1 MIRRKTKNKGGKK
14 KKKMEKRGREKE
26 RFESAF
32 CTAFAICIV
41 VAALVSASATA
52 VSVPFEI
59 SGYVFNADG
68 SACNG
73 PTISITNLNTGE
85 TFSTMTLASSN
96 YYRAKPAPSLDDVSE
111 GDVLQF
117 EVTAGTE
124 SGDIEHHISASDLN
138 RGALQFDITFGEGGL
153 KGKSV
158 VEEEQTPV
166 QTPLLPPL
174 PGGPISTP
182 TPVTTPTP
190 APEEEIGGTPTPTS
204 TPTTAPSEEGK
215 GKGIPGF
222 EAAYALIGLLAISYL
237 ILRRKKG

>member
-1 MIRRKTKNKGGKK
+1 
-14 KKKMEKRGREKE
+14 MEKRGREKE

-41 VAALVSASATA
+41 VATVTGMATA
-52 VSVPFEI
+52 VSLPFEI

-85 TFSTMTLASSN
+85 TFSTMTLPSSN
-96 YYRAKPAPSLDDVSE
+96 YYRAKPAPSLDDISE

-138 RGALQFDITFGEGGL
+138 RGALQFDITFGER
-153 KGKSV
+153 KGEIKGEVSIA
-158 VEEEQTPV
+158 EEEQTPA

-190 APEEEIGGTPTPTS
+190 TPEEGEGLTPVPTP
-204 TPTTAPSEEGK
+204 
-215 GKGIPGF
+215 KGIPGF

-237 ILRRKKG
+237 ISRRKKG

>member
-1 MIRRKTKNKGGKK
+1 MIRRKTKNKGGGK

-41 VAALVSASATA
+41 AVALVTASATA
-52 VSVPFEI
+52 VSLPFEI

-73 PTISITNLNTGE
+73 PTITITNLNTDE
-85 TFSTMTLASSN
+85 TFSTMTLLSSN

-117 EVTAGTE
+117 KVSAGTE
-124 SGDIEHHISASDLN
+124 SGDIDYRITASDLN

-174 PGGPISTP
+174 PGGPISS
-182 TPVTTPTP
+182 PVTTPTP

-237 ILRRKKG
+237 ILRRKRG

>member
-1 MIRRKTKNKGGKK
+1 
-14 KKKMEKRGREKE
+14 MEKREKKKSGQKE
-26 RFESAF
+26 IKVKGVLVFAL
-32 CTAFAICIV
+32 AFAICIV
-41 VAALVSASATA
+41 AVALVTASATA
-52 VSVPFEI
+52 VSLPFEI

-85 TFSTMTLASSN
+85 TFSTMTLSSSN

-117 EVTAGTE
+117 KVSAGTE
-124 SGDIEHHISASDLN
+124 SGDIDYRISASDLN
-138 RGALQFDITFGEGGL
+138 RGALQFDITFGER
-153 KGKSV
+153 KGEIKGEVSI

-182 TPVTTPTP
+182 VTTPTP
-190 APEEEIGGTPTPTS
+190 EEEGQAPTT

-215 GKGIPGF
+215 DKGIPGF
-222 EAAYALIGLLAISYL
+222 EAAYALIGLLAISYKL

>member
-1 MIRRKTKNKGGKK
+1 MKKVKSKGVKKGGENRKMIKSKK
-14 KKKMEKRGREKE
+14 DKIVV
-26 RFESAF
+26 
-32 CTAFAICIV
+32 FAIAAAVCIV
-41 VAALVSASATA
+41 AAASATA
-52 VSVPFEI
+52 VRLPFEI

-73 PTISITNLNTGE
+73 PTISITNLNTDE

-111 GDVLQF
+111 GDMVRF

-124 SGDIEHHISASDLN
+124 SGVIDHRISASDLN
-138 RGALQFDITFGEGGL
+138 RGALQFDITFSEREGEI
-153 KGKSV
+153 KGEISIA
-158 VEEEQTPV
+158 EEEPTPD

-174 PGGPISTP
+174 PGGPISS
-182 TPVTTPTP
+182 PVTTPTP
-190 APEEEIGGTPTPTS
+190 APEEEIGGGTPTPTS

-215 GKGIPGF
+215 GKEIPGF
-222 EAAYALIGLLAISYL
+222 EAAYAIIGFIAISYIL